1 MATLSQGAKVGS
13 YTVKRLIKENNYTET
28 YQVSK
33 DEDIDFW
40 GARNYFMKLFI
51 ISRLPEK
58 LFDKEADQVNEIACT
73 EKLQKAGL
81 TKVFDTGKLS
91 TSEGECRYYI
101 TSFLEGEMLSE
112 RIYRDGTVELNTAL
126 NIYCSILEE
135 LQKLHKIG
143 LYHNDITP
151 RNIMFS
157 LQESYIGR
165 EVKIIDYGHVSAECW
180 GIVPFENDDLELL
193 YLAGETFAGV
203 YGARSDIFAAT
214 AVLYTMLT
222 GEPPWKEGLSTN
234 NELRRERK
242 AVLLKDYRKEHPLDV
257 SKFEHEDYDVQTIL
271 KRGLA
276 LDMDERFRNV
286 DEILTMLDPFADK
299 PKRSGRG
306 NEIPPIYRPGERRE
320 EQNNGGNGSGRQQS
334 RDNATSG
341 EGFEIRRG
349 GGNGFE
355 DIAGMAELKDYL
367 KQRVIFVIQNN
378 EMAEKYKLQA
388 PNGMLLYGPP
398 GCGKTF
404 VAEKFAEETGFNF
417 MLVKSSDLASIY
429 VHGSQEKIAELFKK
443 AEQNAPIV
451 ICFDEFDALVPD
463 RSNPAAQHT
472 AGEVNEFLSQLN
484 NCNKRGIF
492 VVATTNRPDKID
504 PAVLRT
510 GRIDKQVFVPLPDKV
525 AREEILKIHLKGRPC
540 SEDIDTARLADLTE
554 GYIASDLAFIVNE
567 SALVAAFTSSLIT
580 QKVLEE
586 TVGTTPPSLRP
597 ESLRIYDEI
606 RSKMDGLARKNAT
619 ARPRI
624 GYIK

>member
-1 MATLSQGAKVGS
+1 MAILSQGAKVGS

-28 YQVSK
+28 YQVCKEEES
-33 DEDIDFW
+33 DVW
-40 GARNYFMKLFI
+40 GASDYFMKLFI

-58 LFDKEADQVNEIACT
+58 LFDKEADQVNEIACAQ
-73 EKLQKAGL
+73 KLHEAKL
-81 TKVFDTGKLS
+81 TNVFDTGRLS
-91 TSEGECRYYI
+91 TSEGECRYYT

-112 RIYRDGTVELNTAL
+112 RIYRHGTVELDKAI
-126 NIYCSILEE
+126 NIYCYIIEE
-135 LQKLHKIG
+135 LEKLHKLG

-157 LQESYIGR
+157 EPESFGNA
-165 EVKIIDYGHVSAECW
+165 VKIIDYGHVSAECW

-214 AVLYTMLT
+214 AVFYTMLT

-242 AVLLKDYRKEHPLDV
+242 AVLLKEYRKEHPLDV

-286 DEILTMLDPFADK
+286 DEILTLLDPFADK

-306 NEIPPIYRPGERRE
+306 NEIPPIYRPGEQRE